1 MAFIKAY
8 TRDIIDRRTY
18 PSALA
23 QSVHFA
29 VSLDGDTYTP
39 LNNNY
44 GILFPKAEINDQNGI
59 LERGAQDPRI
69 LHCDGEYLVFAEYV
83 DADGKVVYPDRLWL
97 WITADLCDF
106 RECGLVLRSEYGG
119 LYEKA
124 ETVAPVSI
132 DLLRGVVDRYVPLRF
147 MKAELPDAVTVS
159 DVSELDSTKARC
171 RYSDGSYDEKTVI
184 WDRCAVTGKGT
195 FTVTGEIFEKEYPM
209 PCIHGFADPTVFY
222 WEGKWYFLATNDNT
236 GDVGLYLAAAD
247 TPEGLF
253 ADGNYPVCILP
264 YNEEKGH
271 VQTFWAPEFH
281 VIGGELYIL
290 FALGGKV
297 WAPQSHLMK
306 HKGGDLLSPDSWC
319 DPVRVMKKDGSY
331 LVSGEITL
339 DMTHFE
345 AAGRHYY
352 AWSQRTFSPI
362 DSGSMIYVGEIS
374 PDDPY
379 RLISDPV
386 LIARPLYG
394 WENQNG
400 TVNNEG
406 PFPIY
411 TDGKIRLAYSG
422 GSAGGYSYSLGYLT
436 VDENADILSAESWD
450 KTITPMLTS
459 FDFTNLEGAGHNA
472 FFVDDDGK
480 MKIIYHAQ
488 KTGQDNRRNT
498 YIHRVHYN
506 AAGIPLL
513 NMIPERDLPDDKRGV
528 SITVTVK

>member
-8 TRDIIDRRTY
+8 TRDIVDKRTY

-44 GILFPKAEINDQNGI
+44 GMLFPKAEISDQNGI
-59 LERGAQDPRI
+59 LERGAAEPRI
-69 LHCDGEYLVFAEYV
+69 LYRDGEYYIFAEYV
-83 DADGKVVYPDRLWL
+83 DPKGNQVYPDLIWL
-97 WITADLCDF
+97 WKTADLCDF
-106 RECGLVLRSEYGG
+106 CECGLVSRKEYGS

-124 ETVAPVSI
+124 EAVAPLSI
-132 DLLRGVVDRYVPLRF
+132 DLLRGVVDRYIPLRF
-147 MKAELPDAVTVS
+147 MKAELPESVTLADAA
-159 DVSELDSTKARC
+159 ELDSLKARC

-184 WDRCAVTGKGT
+184 WDKSAITGKGT

-209 PCIHGFADPTVFY
+209 PCIHGFADPTLFY

-236 GDVGLYLAAAD
+236 GNVGLYLAAAD
-247 TPEGLF
+247 TPEELF
-253 ADGNYPVCILP
+253 AEGNYPVCILP

-271 VQTFWAPEFH
+271 IQTFWAPEFH

-290 FALGGKV
+290 FAIGGKV
-297 WAPQSHLMK
+297 WGPQSQLMK
-306 HKGGDLLSPDSWC
+306 YKGGDLLSPDSWY
-319 DPVRVMKKDGSY
+319 DPVRVMKKDGTY
-331 LVSGEITL
+331 LVSGKITL
-339 DMTHFE
+339 DMTYFK

-352 AWSQRTFSPI
+352 AWSQRTFNPV

-394 WENQNG
+394 WENQSG

-406 PFPIY
+406 PYPIY
-411 TDGKIRLAYSG
+411 VGDRVYLAYSG
-422 GSAGGYSYSLGYLT
+422 GAAGGYSYTLGYLT
-436 VDENADILSAESWD
+436 VNVNDDVLSPKSWH
-450 KTITPMLTS
+450 KTITPVLTS
-459 FDFTNLEGAGHNA
+459 LDFTKIEGAGHNA

-480 MKIIYHAQ
+480 MKITYHAQ
-488 KTGQDNRRNT
+488 KPGQDGRRNT

-506 AAGIPLL
+506 AKGEPLL
-513 NMIPERDLPDDKRGV
+513 NMIPERDLPSDKRQV
-528 SITVTVK
+528 SITVTVE